1 MSGYTMGFED
11 LLSQSFTTA
20 CKLDLTSESDGFG
33 GFVETW
39 KEGATFDAAF
49 AMNGTTDAQIAQQS
63 GQKRL
68 FTVLTK
74 QTAALRFNDRI
85 KRLSDGLVLRIT
97 SNAADMATPGS
108 SDLKL
113 YQVTAEAIEP

>member
-1 MSGYTMGFED
+1 MS
-11 LLSQSFTTA
+11 LLDQYFVPA
-20 CKLDLTSESDGFG
+20 CMLDLVSESDGFG
-33 GFVETW
+33 GVIKVW
-39 KEGATFDAAF
+39 KDGAKFEAAF
-49 AMNGTTDAQIAQQS
+49 AMNGSTDAQIAQQT

-68 FTVLTK
+68 FTVVTR
-74 QTAALRFNDRI
+74 QTVELKHNDRI

-97 SNAADMATPGS
+97 SNAEDIKTPDS

>member
-1 MSGYTMGFED
+1 MSSNATSFAE
-11 LLSQSFTTA
+11 LLPQMFTPA

-39 KEGATFDAAF
+39 KEGAQFDAAF

-63 GQKRL
+63 GSKRL

-74 QTAALRFNDRI
+74 QTAKLRFNDRI

-97 SNAADMATPGS
+97 SNADDIKTPDS